1 MYDFVTLISTYND
14 NITDL
19 VVGIPLYSVRDIG
32 ESNMYAI
39 EKAKN
44 LFEEK
49 TQNGLLEEL
58 MQTMGRTLR
67 DEPDLHMMMEE

>member
-1 MYDFVTLISTYND
+1 
-14 NITDL
+14 
-19 VVGIPLYSVRDIG
+19 
-32 ESNMYAI
+32 MYAI